1 MRSTDIHIEWNDSR
15 DRTENMYLPS
25 QVPVEE
31 MSLSEAR
38 RGLCARAMGSTAAC
52 RSGCGAG
59 CRFGRRVMELEDAGA
74 TGEASPR
81 EQRKELPA
89 PKEPPKRAEQRKH
102 LPVPEQAKRAEPP
115 IRQQAAP
122 VKTARRERP
131 REEKW
136 RYQAG
141 LLIRRQLRVDMARS
155 LMAAGMEMDKAIRAA
170 GYASRNA
177 YHRAARKT
185 DEERE
190 QHGHEAHFAG
200 AEPGAGSGG
209 N

>member
-74 TGEASPR
+74 TGEAATW
-81 EQRKELPA
+81 EQPQM
-89 PKEPPKRAEQRKH
+89 PKAPPKRAEP
-102 LPVPEQAKRAEPP
+102 PV
-115 IRQQAAP
+115 RQQAAP
-122 VKTARRERP
+122 VKTAKRERP

-141 LLIRRQLRVDMARS
+141 LLIRRQGRVDMARS

-200 AEPGAGSGG
+200 AGSGAGSGG
-209 N
+209 S

>member
-38 RGLCARAMGSTAAC
+38 RGLCPRAMGSTAAC
-52 RSGCGAG
+52 RSDCGAG
-59 CRFGRRVMELEDAGA
+59 CRIGRRVMELEDAGA

-81 EQRKELPA
+81 EQQEKREQQKPQRQRKEPPVA
-89 PKEPPKRAEQRKH
+89 KKPPKRAE
-102 LPVPEQAKRAEPP
+102 PP
-115 IRQQAAP
+115 TRQQAAP
-122 VKTARRERP
+122 EKKPKRERP

-141 LLIRRQLRVDMARS
+141 LAIHRQGRVDMARS
-155 LMAAGMEMDKAIRAA
+155 LMNAGMKMDKAIRAV

-200 AEPGAGSGG
+200 AGSGAGNGG
-209 N
+209 G

>member
-89 PKEPPKRAEQRKH
+89 PKEPPKRAE
-102 LPVPEQAKRAEPP
+102 PP
-115 IRQQAAP
+115 TRQQAAP

-141 LLIRRQLRVDMARS
+141 LLIRRQGRVDMARS

-170 GYASRNA
+170 GYASRA
-177 YHRAARKT
+177 AFHRAARKT

-190 QHGHEAHFAG
+190 QHGHEAHSQSAG
-200 AEPGAGSGG
+200 PGAGSGG

>member
-1 MRSTDIHIEWNDSR
+1 MRSTYIHIEWNDSR

-52 RSGCGAG
+52 RSGCGAL
-59 CRFGRRVMELEDAGA
+59 CRFGRRVMELEGAGA
-74 TGEASPR
+74 TGEAATW
-81 EQRKELPA
+81 EQPQM
-89 PKEPPKRAEQRKH
+89 PKAPPKRAEQRRQ

-115 IRQQAAP
+115 VRQQAAP
-122 VKTARRERP
+122 VKTAKRERP

-141 LLIRRQLRVDMARS
+141 LLIRRQGRVDMARS
-155 LMAAGMEMDKAIRAA
+155 LMAAGMEIDKAIRAA

-190 QHGHEAHFAG
+190 QHGHETHFAG
-200 AEPGAGSGG
+200 AGSGAGNGG
-209 N
+209 G

>member
-52 RSGCGAG
+52 RSGCGAV

-74 TGEASPR
+74 PGEAATR
-81 EQRKELPA
+81 EQQEPQGQRKEPPVA
-89 PKEPPKRAEQRKH
+89 KKPPKQ
-102 LPVPEQAKRAEPP
+102 AEPP
-115 IRQQAAP
+115 NRQQAAP

-141 LLIRRQLRVDMARS
+141 LAIRRQGRVDMARS

-200 AEPGAGSGG
+200 AGSGAGNGRG
-209 N
+209 

>member
-59 CRFGRRVMELEDAGA
+59 CRFGRRVMELEDTGA
-74 TGEASPR
+74 TGEAAPR
-81 EQRKELPA
+81 EQP
-89 PKEPPKRAEQRKH
+89 PVSKEPPKRAEQRKQ
-102 LPVPEQAKRAEPP
+102 LPVPEQTKREEPP
-115 IRQQAAP
+115 NRQQAAP

-141 LLIRRQLRVDMARS
+141 IAIRRQGRVDMARS

-200 AEPGAGSGG
+200 AGSGAGNGG
-209 N
+209 G

>member
-1 MRSTDIHIEWNDSR
+1 MRSTDIHIEWTDSR

-31 MSLSEAR
+31 MRLSEAR
-38 RGLCARAMGSTAAC
+38 RGLCPRAMGSTAAC
-52 RSGCGAG
+52 RSGCGAV
-59 CRFGRRVMELEDAGA
+59 CRFGQRVMELEDAGA
-74 TGEASPR
+74 TGEAAAQ
-81 EQRKELPA
+81 EQRKQPMMA
-89 PKEPPKRAEQRKH
+89 KAPPKRT
-102 LPVPEQAKRAEPP
+102 EPP
-115 IRQQAAP
+115 ARKQAAP
-122 VKTARRERP
+122 EKKPRRERP

-155 LMAAGMEMDKAIRAA
+155 LMATGMEMDKAIRAA
-170 GYASRNA
+170 GYASRA
-177 YHRAARKT
+177 AFHRAARKT

-200 AEPGAGSGG
+200 AGPGAGSGG